1 MTQSV
6 RGGAALAR
14 KSRQRRRA
22 AEPLFA
28 PNDARPF
35 LLRLDAV
42 DWLFA
47 LAVLAGAG
55 FALTRY
61 DAFMNGYDKAV
72 LIGAVPALVTL
83 GWRWKPARLLMASI
97 AVL

>member
-1 MTQSV
+1 MLAP
-6 RGGAALAR
+6 GG
-14 KSRQRRRA
+14 
-22 AEPLFA
+22 
-28 PNDARPF
+28 ARPF

-47 LAVLAGAG
+47 LAMLAGAG

-61 DAFMNGYDKAV
+61 AAFMNGYDEAV

-97 AVL
+97 AALALLSIRIYQGDLARADSA